1 MGRGTLDPFGPVGG
15 GSGMPVT
22 EAPEASLETS
32 ALASEWSSRIRA
44 GRRHLGGAV
53 LLLSLMSACAS
64 SLDTHTAHMDRFGHD
79 PAGMLFTDTF
89 REIREFYL
97 VPISSETLALAGLA
111 KLDQADGTFAVAE
124 IDHTVVFFD
133 RDVAIEHLGA
143 PDPDDADGWAAVV
156 STALA
161 DARQHAPDLAGAS
174 NEVLYQKIF
183 DGILPKLDRF
193 TRYAGADAARDQ
205 RASRDG
211 FGGIGITLDYSDG
224 RPRVSTVSPDTPA
237 AKEVRVDDRLIA
249 IDSVEVGGLTER
261 QVVDRLRGELG
272 SRVVV
277 TLHRPGRVEPIS
289 ASIKRALIVTP
300 TVTVERDDN
309 VAIFHVSS
317 FNSGT
322 AQALGD
328 AIARMRA
335 DLGKQW
341 KGIVLDLRGNPG
353 GLLEQATGVAALFID
368 HGQIVST
375 RGWDP
380 AATQDFEAQSG
391 DQTHGLPMV
400 VLVNGGSASSAEIV
414 AAALQDHDRAVL
426 VGTSSY
432 GKGTVQRVLT
442 LPNQGELTLTWARLY
457 TPAHYVLHEHGVVPV
472 FCTSEEADQSE
483 FPEEP
488 PARLAA
494 IIERGLHPQG
504 IEAQSRASLS
514 DPAWVQLR
522 QSCPAETEESPFDLK
537 LAKRLLRDPSLYAA
551 ALSTPAI
558 ALAQQ
563 STGHSDAAP
572 LQ

>member
-1 MGRGTLDPFGPVGG
+1 M
-15 GSGMPVT
+15 
-22 EAPEASLETS
+22 
-32 ALASEWSSRIRA
+32 ASEWSSRIRA
-44 GRRHLGGAV
+44 GRRGVGGAV

-64 SLDTHTAHMDRFGHD
+64 SLDTHTTHSDRFNRD
-79 PAGMLFTDTF
+79 PAGVLFSDAF
-89 REIREFYL
+89 REIHEFYL

-111 KLDQADGTFAVAE
+111 KLDRTDGSFTTAE
-124 IDHTVVFFD
+124 IGHTVVFFD
-133 RDVAIEHLGA
+133 KDVAIDHLPA
-143 PDPDDADGWAAVV
+143 PDPDDTDGWAEIV
-156 STALA
+156 SSALT

-174 NEVLYQKIF
+174 DEVLYQKVF

-205 RASRDG
+205 RAARDG

-224 RPRVSTVSPDTPA
+224 KPRVSTVAADTPA

-249 IDSVEVGGLTER
+249 INDVHTDALTER
-261 QVVDRLRGELG
+261 QVVDRLRGEPDSL
-272 SRVVV
+272 VTV
-277 TLHRPGRVEPIS
+277 TLRRPGRNTPIV
-289 ASIKRALIVTP
+289 ATIKRALIVAP
-300 TVTVERDDN
+300 TVTTEWDDGIA
-309 VAIFHVSS
+309 VFHVTS
-317 FNSGT
+317 FNVGT

-328 AIARMRA
+328 AIAVARR
-335 DLGKQW
+335 DLGRQM
-341 KGIVLDLRGNPG
+341 KGVVLDLRGNPG
-353 GLLEQATGVAALFID
+353 GLLEQATDVAGLFID
-368 HGQIVST
+368 PGQVVTT
-375 RGWDP
+375 RGRDP
-380 AATQDFEAQSG
+380 TATQEFMAHGG
-391 DQTHGLPMV
+391 DKTRGMPLV

-457 TPAHYVLHEHGVVPV
+457 SPAHYVLHEHGVVPV
-472 FCTSEEADQSE
+472 FCTSEAADQSE

-488 PARLAA
+488 AARLAA
-494 IIERGLHPQG
+494 IVEHGLHPQG
-504 IEAQSRASLS
+504 VETQSRATLS
-514 DPAWVQLR
+514 DPAWVALR
-522 QSCPAETEESPFDLK
+522 QSCPAETGENPFDLK

-563 STGHSDAAP
+563 SSGHSDAAP